1 MGLES
6 KQCKKTKFNEF
17 WDTAKNIL
25 DEITAADNRRHCEGY
40 QNTGEVVVNMV
51 IVISARDL

>member
-6 KQCKKTKFNEF
+6 KQCKMNEF

-25 DEITAADNRRHCEGY
+25 DEITAVDDRRHCEGY

>member
-1 MGLES
+1 M
-6 KQCKKTKFNEF
+6 QKTKFNEF

-25 DEITAADNRRHCEGY
+25 DEITAVDDRRHCEGY